1 MLLSLIELSVLLQ
14 PAATSGG
21 GAPAAPTGGGAAG
34 PLGGCNA
41 GGVNMAMIALMFAVF
56 YFLLIRPQQKRQKAQ
71 EAMLSALAKGV
82 VVRTTGG
89 IRGEITQIDE
99 REVTLLVADRTRINV
114 LRSAIAGPEA
124 AASVQDEKNEKNEK
138 K

>member
-1 MLLSLIELSVLLQ
+1 
-14 PAATSGG
+14 
-21 GAPAAPTGGGAAG
+21 
-34 PLGGCNA
+34 
-41 GGVNMAMIALMFAVF
+41 VNTAMMALMFAVF

>member
-1 MLLSLIELSVLLQ
+1 
-14 PAATSGG
+14 
-21 GAPAAPTGGGAAG
+21 
-34 PLGGCNA
+34 
-41 GGVNMAMIALMFAVF
+41 MAMIALMFAVF